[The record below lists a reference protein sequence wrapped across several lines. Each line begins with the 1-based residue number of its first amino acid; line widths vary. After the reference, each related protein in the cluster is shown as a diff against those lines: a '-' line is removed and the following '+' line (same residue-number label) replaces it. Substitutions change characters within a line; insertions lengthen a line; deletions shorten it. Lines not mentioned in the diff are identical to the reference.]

1 MPSDEKKHIGIIG
14 FGQIGASLVEQIQSG
29 AELNIQIDFIY
40 DFDPDKRQSIPPGLV
55 IESMDESRNFRPDLI
70 VEAAHPEAV
79 RQFAGSVLER
89 TDLMVMSVSAL
100 ADADLEALIR
110 KTCQKHGTCLYIPHG
125 ATLGLDGLKDGLSIW
140 ERVSITMKKNPR
152 NLNFDAVPDIKRD
165 DITAETVLYDG
176 PTRGVLPLYP
186 KNVNS
191 HATLA
196 LSTLGLDRTRSVLIA
211 DPSLD
216 VSVIEI
222 DAYGEGNQIHIE
234 RRNPIKGVSG
244 KLTILSVME
253 SIKNILGDQEIFR
266 TC

>member
-14 FGQIGASLVEQIQSG
+14 FGQIGASLVEQILSC
-29 AELNIQIDFIY
+29 ADLNMQIDFVY
-40 DFDPDKRQSIPPGLV
+40 DFDPDKRRSIPSSLV
-55 IESMDESRNFRPDLI
+55 IDSLDESRNFRPDLI

-79 RQFAGSVLER
+79 RQFAESVLER

-100 ADADLEALIR
+100 ADADLEAIIR
-110 KTCQKHGTCLYIPHG
+110 KTCQKNGTHLYIPHG

-140 ERVSITMKKNPR
+140 EKVSITMKKNPR
-152 NLNFDAVPDIKRD
+152 NLNFDAVPDVKKD
-165 DITAETVLYDG
+165 DITGATVLYDG

-196 LSTLGLDRTRSVLIA
+196 LATLGLDRTRSVLIA

-222 DAYGEGNQIHIE
+222 DAYGEGNRIHIE

-253 SIKNILGDQEIFR
+253 SIKNILGGQEVMR